1 MRLISLINQ
10 PGHLP
15 RINKQTRPNGSSVS
29 RRNPWKSFKSFGLLT
44 EQRKRKTHTCCQLS
58 VYKLRP
64 LVHIR
69 TSSTPTAVPVIW
81 GQSHGDATS
90 ICTLSAIHSW
100 RRRRWRRKS
109 PSRTLMSTITAA
121 VAHKHRSFPSTSPP
135 THSLPSPTVIRDR
148 VKRFRISLVPLIL
161 PPLLLHPLMMNSGTH
176 VRGVRAACLKAAGA
190 QEERWREGG
199 TDNLV
204 HQMLIGFVNRS
215 F

>member
-1 MRLISLINQ
+1 M
-10 PGHLP
+10 
-15 RINKQTRPNGSSVS
+15 S

-64 LVHIR
+64 LVLIR

-90 ICTLSAIHSW
+90 ICTLSAIYSW
-100 RRRRWRRKS
+100 RRTRRRRWRRRKS
-109 PSRTLMSTITAA
+109 PSRTLMSITTAA
-121 VAHKHRSFPSTSPP
+121 VAHKRRSFPSTPPP
-135 THSLPSPTVIRDR
+135 THSPPPTVIRDR

-161 PPLLLHPLMMNSGTH
+161 PPLLHPLMMNSGTH

-190 QEERWREGG
+190 QEEGWREGG